1 MTPDLKTPFRL
12 LGQAAVY
19 TPTAGAPVACQAMPV
34 GGGQVFTVGRVSFT
48 AEQPL
53 FHVRRAE
60 VSPAAGG
67 VLTVDGTAHPVQ
79 AVEPVE
85 GDPRGLLWQVV
96 PAWGAVFAWTTPGSG
111 GGSPYDPVGDDV
123 TLTARAAS
131 AGATS
136 LTLVASTWTSGR
148 VRDGDTLVIEGSNYT
163 VTNDVAVSLDN
174 MQYVFANV
182 PITPGLS
189 GALSGGETVTYVPAG
204 ASNARTVRATIADYE
219 ASEIMAG
226 ILTGDRRL
234 VVRAGD
240 IDPAPSTSDTVEID
254 GTTWAVVTIEAI
266 YQGADVV
273 AWVCQVRR

>member
-19 TPTAGAPVACQAMPV
+19 SPTAGAPVACQAMPV
-34 GGGQVFTVGRVSFT
+34 GGGQVFTVGRVQFT
-48 AEQPL
+48 AERPL

-96 PAWGAVFAWTTPGSG
+96 PAWGALFDWTTPGSG
-111 GGSPYDPVGDDV
+111 GGSPYDPVGDTV

-131 AGATS
+131 AGATTV
-136 LTLVASTWTSGR
+136 TLVASTWTSGR
-148 VRDGDTLVIEGSNYT
+148 VRDGDTLTIEGTDYT
-163 VTNDVAVSLDN
+163 VTGDVPLSLDG
-174 MQYVFANV
+174 QSYVFANV

-189 GALSGGETVTYVPAG
+189 AALSGGESVTYLPAG
-204 ASNARTVRATIADYE
+204 GSNARLVRAAVADYE

-240 IDPAPSTSDTVEID
+240 INPAPTTSDTVEID
-254 GTTWAVVTIEAI
+254 GTDWSVVSVEAI
-266 YQGADVV
+266 HVGADVV
-273 AWVCQVRR
+273 AWVCQLRR